1 MIRQLLLAPN
11 QLTLLRLI
19 FIPFIIINIVAHNW
33 GWALILLVA
42 AGLSDGLDGWI
53 ARTLH
58 QQSRLGEYLDP
69 IADKLLL
76 STLFLVLS
84 IVAQIPWRYT
94 ILVFSRDLSILLTS
108 AVLYATIGLRDFRPS
123 IFGKIN
129 TFAQVATMF
138 FVLLYNVHIEQ
149 WIFWGK
155 RLGLYATFAFTLV
168 SGLHYVFLVGDRIRK
183 HESGKQAIIAEQ
195 SAVAG
200 RRAPASASSVRE
212 L

>member
-19 FIPFIIINIVAHNW
+19 FVPFIIINVVGHNW
-33 GWALILLVA
+33 AWALMLLIL
-42 AGLSDGLDGWI
+42 AGISDGLDGVL
-53 ARTLH
+53 ARALH

-84 IVAQIPWRYT
+84 IVGQIPWRYT

-123 IFGKIN
+123 IYGKIN

-138 FVLLYNVHIEQ
+138 FVLLFNLHSAPWVFYCR
-149 WIFWGK
+149 K
-155 RLGLYATFAFTLV
+155 LGLYATFAFTLV
-168 SGLHYVFLVGDRIRK
+168 SGLHYIFLVGDRIRK
-183 HESGKQAIIAEQ
+183 HEGSRQVPVGSHESTVAIP
-195 SAVAG
+195 
-200 RRAPASASSVRE
+200 R
-212 L
+212 

>member
-19 FIPFIIINIVAHNW
+19 FVPFIIINIVGHNW
-33 GWALILLVA
+33 HWALTLLIL
-42 AGLSDGLDGWI
+42 AGISDGLDGWM
-53 ARTLH
+53 ARRLH

-84 IVAQIPWRYT
+84 IVGQIPWRYT

-138 FVLLYNVHIEQ
+138 FVLLFNVRSDL
-149 WIFWGK
+149 WIYYCRK
-155 RLGLYATFAFTLV
+155 LGLYATFAFTLV
-168 SGLHYVFLVGDRIRK
+168 SGLHYVFLVGARIRK
-183 HESGKQAIIAEQ
+183 HENGQQPKVERRQ
-195 SAVAG
+195 STVG
-200 RRAPASASSVRE
+200 SR
-212 L
+212 

>member
-1 MIRQLLLAPN
+1 MIKTLLLAPN

-19 FIPFIIINIVAHNW
+19 FVPFIIINIVAHNW
-33 GWALILLVA
+33 GWALSLLIL
-42 AGLSDGLDGWI
+42 AGISDGLDGWI

-84 IVAQIPWRYT
+84 VVGQIPWRYT

-138 FVLLYNVHIEQ
+138 FVLLFNVRSDL
-149 WIFWGK
+149 WIYYCRK
-155 RLGLYATFAFTLV
+155 LGLYATFAFTLV
-168 SGLHYVFLVGDRIRK
+168 SGLHYIFLVGARIRK
-183 HESGKQAIIAEQ
+183 HESSRE
-195 SAVAG
+195 SPVAN
-200 RRAPASASSVRE
+200 SSRVGSLR
-212 L
+212 

>member
-19 FIPFIIINIVAHNW
+19 FVPFIIINIVGHNW
-33 GWALILLVA
+33 HWALTLLIL
-42 AGLSDGLDGWI
+42 AGISDGLDGWM
-53 ARTLH
+53 ARRLH

-69 IADKLLL
+69 IADKLL

-84 IVAQIPWRYT
+84 IVGQIPWRYT

-129 TFAQVATMF
+129 TFAQVATML
-138 FVLLYNVHIEQ
+138 FVILYNVDSAL
-149 WIFWGK
+149 WVYYCRK
-155 RLGLYATFAFTLV
+155 VGLYATFAFTLV
-168 SGLHYVFLVGDRIRK
+168 SGLHYIFLVGDRIRK
-183 HESGKQAIIAEQ
+183 HESSRE
-195 SAVAG
+195 STVD
-200 RRAPASASSVRE
+200 RRQTTVGSSR
-212 L
+212 

>member
-1 MIRQLLLAPN
+1 MIKTLLLAPN

-19 FIPFIIINIVAHNW
+19 FVPFIIINIVGHNW
-33 GWALILLVA
+33 EWALILLIL
-42 AGLSDGLDGWI
+42 AGISDGLDGWM
-53 ARTLH
+53 ARMLH

-84 IVAQIPWRYT
+84 VVGQIPWRYT

-123 IFGKIN
+123 VFGKIN

-149 WIFWGK
+149 WIYWCR

-168 SGLHYVFLVGDRIRK
+168 SGLHYIFLVGDRIRK
-183 HESGKQAIIAEQ
+183 HENGKQPIVAEETVHTKGTK
-195 SAVAG
+195 AYTKA
-200 RRAPASASSVRE
+200 
-212 L
+212 

>member
-1 MIRQLLLAPN
+1 MIRTLLLAPN

-19 FIPFIIINIVAHNW
+19 FVPFIIINIVGHNW
-33 GWALILLVA
+33 GWALTLLIL
-42 AGLSDGLDGWI
+42 AGISDGLDGWM
-53 ARTLH
+53 ARRLD

-76 STLFLVLS
+76 STLFLVLA
-84 IVAQIPWRYT
+84 IVGQIPWRYT

-129 TFAQVATMF
+129 TFAQVATVF
-138 FVLLYNVHIEQ
+138 FVLLFNVRSDL
-149 WIFWGK
+149 WIYYCR

-168 SGLHYVFLVGDRIRK
+168 SGLHYIFLVGERIRR
-183 HESGKQAIIAEQ
+183 HESSRQ
-195 SAVAG
+195 SVIS
-200 RRAPASASSVRE
+200 RESSVVSRR
-212 L
+212 

>member
-19 FIPFIIINIVAHNW
+19 FVPFIIINIVAHNW
-33 GWALILLVA
+33 GWALLLLVA
-42 AGLSDGLDGWI
+42 AGISDGLDGWI
-53 ARTLH
+53 ARALN

-84 IVAQIPWRYT
+84 IVGQIPWRYT
-94 ILVFSRDLSILLTS
+94 IMVFSRDLSILLTS
-108 AVLYATIGLRDFRPS
+108 AVLYATIGLRNFRPS

-149 WIFWGK
+149 WIYWAR

-168 SGLHYVFLVGDRIRK
+168 SGLHYIFLVGERIRK
-183 HESGKQAIIAEQ
+183 HESARVTPIASERTTAI
-195 SAVAG
+195 
-200 RRAPASASSVRE
+200 SSR
-212 L
+212 

>member
-19 FIPFIIINIVAHNW
+19 FVPFIIINIVGHNW
-33 GWALILLVA
+33 GWALTLLIL
-42 AGLSDGLDGWI
+42 AGISDGLDGWI

-84 IVAQIPWRYT
+84 IVGQIPWRYT

-138 FVLLYNVHIEQ
+138 FVLLYNVNSAL
-149 WIFWGK
+149 WVYYCRK
-155 RLGLYATFAFTLV
+155 LGLYATFAFTLV
-168 SGLHYVFLVGDRIRK
+168 SGLHYIFLVGDRIRR
-183 HESGKQAIIAEQ
+183 HESTRQ
-195 SAVAG
+195 SPAVSQQTVG
-200 RRAPASASSVRE
+200 SPR
-212 L
+212 

>member
-19 FIPFIIINIVAHNW
+19 FVPFIIINIVGHNW
-33 GWALILLVA
+33 GWALTLLIL
-42 AGLSDGLDGWI
+42 AGISDGLDGWM
-53 ARTLH
+53 ARALH

-84 IVAQIPWRYT
+84 IVQQIPWRYT

-123 IFGKIN
+123 VFGKIN

-138 FVLLYNVHIEQ
+138 FVLLFNVDSAL
-149 WIFWGK
+149 WVFYCRK
-155 RLGLYATFAFTLV
+155 LGLYATFAFTLV
-168 SGLHYVFLVGDRIRK
+168 SGLHYIFLVGDRIRK
-183 HESGKQAIIAEQ
+183 HEGNRQP
-195 SAVAG
+195 AVASHQTAVTS
-200 RRAPASASSVRE
+200 RH
-212 L
+212 